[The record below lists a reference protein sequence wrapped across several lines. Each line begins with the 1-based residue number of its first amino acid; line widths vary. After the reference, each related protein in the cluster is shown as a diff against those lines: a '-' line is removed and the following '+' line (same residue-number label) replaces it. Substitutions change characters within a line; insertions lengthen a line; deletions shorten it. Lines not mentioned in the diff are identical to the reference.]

1 MTIYGKQ
8 LFLYV
13 LENHP
18 SMIDSI
24 YLAKEIDKKLFSKI
38 VKIGKKI
45 IRVDNKK
52 AQAMARGGNH
62 QGFIL
67 ELSGLNFSK
76 LSALKHSN
84 FLVVLCSLTDVGNIG
99 AIIRSAYA
107 MGVDGIV
114 ISGIKSINLE
124 ALARSSSGALFDMP
138 VVLYQNTLDLLN
150 ELKQS
155 GFKTYGADMDG
166 VDIREV
172 DSSGKKALFMG
183 GEEAGLPKRVL
194 KKLDKIVSIKMERD
208 FESLNVSAAC
218 AILCDRMR

>member
-1 MTIYGKQ
+1 
-8 LFLYV
+8 
-13 LENHP
+13 
-18 SMIDSI
+18 
-24 YLAKEIDKKLFSKI
+24 
-38 VKIGKKI
+38 
-45 IRVDNKK
+45 
-52 AQAMARGGNH
+52 
-62 QGFIL
+62 
-67 ELSGLNFSK
+67 
-76 LSALKHSN
+76 
-84 FLVVLCSLTDVGNIG
+84 
-99 AIIRSAYA
+99 

-138 VVLYQNTLDLLN
+138 VVLYPNTLDLLN
-150 ELKQS
+150 ELKLS

-172 DSSGKKALFMG
+172 DSNGKKALFMG
-183 GEEAGLPKRVL
+183 GEEAGLSKRVL